1 MTSQSRQQSI
11 FNNKIESEQ
20 PWLTEELNQ
29 LQMHVQSLK
38 HNMRGD
44 EIKQEFELLIRK
56 EVATLKENL
65 LETFENK
72 QKKLQKEIDTLKK
85 ENSELR
91 ICTENITCSK

>member
-1 MTSQSRQQSI
+1 
-11 FNNKIESEQ
+11 
-20 PWLTEELNQ
+20 
-29 LQMHVQSLK
+29 MHVQSLK